1 MHSPPAQVKIWFT
14 ERLEPALSK
23 IEVFDSSGQQVD
35 KRNVQADKSDAI
47 LLSVSLRPL
56 QPGKYKVVWRVVSVD
71 THVTTG
77 NFAFELKGS
86 PGLPTLLSG
95 SILRL
100 LYNFAWKI
108 WIVEIV
114 SSLLWLWAISAS
126 MTGVGFVA
134 ALSPEIWPTVL
145 FGTQFGHLWIIRSTI
160 GLILGSSLWL
170 IAARRLIKDEFSG
183 DPAWRSGD
191 GSTCIPGLD
200 RTRGCRCWPLR
211 IRTSRQ

>member
-77 NFAFELKGS
+77 DFSFE
-86 PGLPTLLSG
+86 
-95 SILRL
+95 
-100 LYNFAWKI
+100 
-108 WIVEIV
+108 V
-114 SSLLWLWAISAS
+114 
-126 MTGVGFVA
+126 
-134 ALSPEIWPTVL
+134 
-145 FGTQFGHLWIIRSTI
+145 
-160 GLILGSSLWL
+160 
-170 IAARRLIKDEFSG
+170 
-183 DPAWRSGD
+183 
-191 GSTCIPGLD
+191 
-200 RTRGCRCWPLR
+200 TR
-211 IRTSRQ
+211 